1 MCVKVRLPMMLAL
14 VLLGGCAS
22 TARPSA
28 RSTGHAATTP
38 AYEVRFVNDTTTSV
52 AVVGCQACGIGH
64 EVNSGQTWL
73 TAVGGGGTEVTF
85 THGGSLTGCV
95 HFVNGA
101 LPDGSQTPSAI
112 EISRYSPCADTGAMS
127 SAP

>member
-1 MCVKVRLPMMLAL
+1 MSLLAF

-22 TARPSA
+22 TAPPSA
-28 RSTGHAATTP
+28 RPTAQAATTP
-38 AYEVRFVNDTTTSV
+38 AYEVRFVNDTTI
-52 AVVGCQACGIGH
+52 AVVIVGCQGCGIGH
-64 EVNSGQTWL
+64 EVNSGETWL

-85 THGGSLTGCV
+85 AHEGSLRGCV

-101 LPDGSQTPSAI
+101 LPDGSQTPSEI
-112 EISRYSPCADTGAMS
+112 EISHYSPCADTAALS